1 MTRGARLVLLGVI
14 GIGVFVAGLEL
25 MVTAVALPSILAD
38 LADPAAG
45 SAWVEL
51 RKASWII
58 NGYLLVYILTMP
70 MAGRLSDL
78 WGARRLFIG
87 ALAIFT
93 LGSALAGAA
102 QTLDQLIAARL
113 VQAVGGGVLV
123 PVGTAAAAHLFGG
136 EARPRALGVVGALTF
151 LGMAAGPV
159 VGAAVLASVHPAS
172 ALEAAGMTG
181 VAADVLD
188 PAWRWVFYLNIP
200 IGIIAIVLAW
210 AASADWET
218 PRRPG
223 RVDIAGAM
231 LFGVALVSGL
241 IGLTLLGST
250 EIGGTT
256 VPPAAVTAALLGV
269 AVVASA
275 AAVVRGLRVADP
287 FLDPRLF
294 RSVSFSSA
302 ALVSLLTGYAF
313 ATAII
318 GGAVFVD
325 RVLYGGP
332 DEQRLALGALAGATA
347 LGALAS
353 GFVVRVVP
361 LGLVALLGIGLSIAG
376 LVLMSQWSSGASL
389 ETVAS
394 SLGLYGFGFGLTVTP
409 RSTAAVESAGRR
421 AFGTASA
428 VVTVARM
435 LGMAVGL
442 AILTAYGSTTIDR
455 LYDEVYATSDAYR
468 QFIPQSLRDRPLRD
482 PLVVGAL
489 EEWASREAASIM
501 VGLFV
506 VAAGVTAVA
515 IPPALALGGPRRTR
529 ARMLDRA
536 SGASGATD
544 RNAAEGPDADG
555 LDPSEPGL
563 AL

>member
-1 MTRGARLVLLGVI
+1 MTRGSRLVLLAVVA
-14 GIGVFVAGLEL
+14 IGVFLAGLEL
-25 MVTAVALPSILAD
+25 MITAVALPSILAD
-38 LADPAAG
+38 LADPAVG
-45 SAWVEL
+45 SAWIEL

-70 MAGRLSDL
+70 MAGRLADL
-78 WGARRLFIG
+78 WGARRLFMG
-87 ALAIFT
+87 ALVAFT
-93 LGSALAGAA
+93 VGSALAGAA
-102 QTLDQLIAARL
+102 QTMDQLIAARL

-123 PVGTAAAAHLFGG
+123 PVGTAAASHLFGG
-136 EARPRALGVVGALTF
+136 AARPRALGVVGALTF

-159 VGAAVLASVHPAS
+159 VGAAVLGSVHPED
-172 ALEAAGMTG
+172 ALTAAGMSDG
-181 VAADVLD
+181 VAAFLE
-188 PAWRWVFYLNIP
+188 PAWRWVFYLNVP
-200 IGIIAIVLAW
+200 IGIIALTLAW

-223 RVDIAGAM
+223 RVDVVGAAWFGIALIAG
-231 LFGVALVSGL
+231 LL
-241 IGLTLLGST
+241 GLTLIGST
-250 EIGGTT
+250 EIAGSQ
-256 VPPAAVTAALLGV
+256 VPPAAVTAALL
-269 AVVASA
+269 AV
-275 AAVVRGLRVADP
+275 AAVVSAIAVIRGLRVRDP

-294 RSVSFSSA
+294 RSVPFSSA

-332 DEQRLALGALAGATA
+332 DEQGLALGALAAATA

-353 GFVVRVVP
+353 GFVVRIVP
-361 LGLVALLGIGLSIAG
+361 LGIVTLTGLGLSIAG
-376 LVLMSQWSSGASL
+376 LLAMSSWSPS
-389 ETVAS
+389 T
-394 SLGLYGFGFGLTVTP
+394 SLGDVALSLGAYGFGFGLTVTP
-409 RSTAAVESAGRR
+409 RSTAAVEAAGRR

-455 LYDEVYATSDAYR
+455 LSDEVYATPDAYL
-468 QFIPQSLRDRPLRD
+468 QFIPDSLRDRPLRD
-482 PLVVGAL
+482 ALVVGAL

-506 VAAGVTAVA
+506 VAAAVTALA
-515 IPPALALGGPRRTR
+515 IPPGLALGGRRGSRT
-529 ARMLDRA
+529 RMLDRA
-536 SGASGATD
+536 SRPTDATD
-544 RNAAEGPDADG
+544 EPALEGPDADG
-555 LDPSEPGL
+555 LDAPEPGL